1 MMDFSGASLLKIY
14 PNLKEYAC
22 VLAHNLILLLTL
34 AFVQQAFVEM
44 SWAMAAYDHA
54 ETHYNIL
61 CAVPDARL
69 LRLSAID
76 DRICTAFCK
85 TFPNLD
91 VDCVSEDDIK
101 SKEQKELWRSFCNEF
116 DGVVEDYNRGTLLR
130 LDSSRGYDENN
141 TCIVPR
147 VQFLAIE
154 IARNRR
160 GLNNRIHKIDS
171 RQCQSS

>member
-1 MMDFSGASLLKIY
+1 MVDLCRSDYQNDTLL
-14 PNLKEYAC
+14 
-22 VLAHNLILLLTL
+22 
-34 AFVQQAFVEM
+34 EM

-61 CAVPDARL
+61 CAVPDARI
-69 LRLSAID
+69 LRLSAVD
-76 DRICTAFCK
+76 DRICK
-85 TFPNLD
+85 TFSETFPHLN
-91 VDCVSEDDIK
+91 VDCFTEDDIK
-101 SKEQKELWRSFCNEF
+101 SEEQKELWRSFCNEF

-130 LDSSRGYDENN
+130 LDSSGDYDEKN

-160 GLNNRIHKIDS
+160 GLNNRIHQIKS
-171 RQCQSS
+171 EQ